1 MIFAWLRG
9 QKNEAFKVCL
19 VEYYK
24 MVLRGVVKSQWLQRP
39 YSAAPYCSQLVR
51 DRLYISFGL
60 WVCFKRFYIHMG
72 VFLKSLC
79 PSLISRDRTQ

>member
-9 QKNEAFKVCL
+9 QKKEAFKVCL

-24 MVLRGVVKSQWLQRP
+24 MVLRGVVKSQWLQRS

-51 DRLYISFGL
+51 DRL
-60 WVCFKRFYIHMG
+60 
-72 VFLKSLC
+72 
-79 PSLISRDRTQ
+79 